1 MSRCWL
7 IRKTRIETE
16 RDLVEY
22 RKAAANYNIV
32 VDPFQIAEFDEVEEA
47 FAKLK
52 QSGCDGVVLSVAAI
66 FGIMR
71 KEIADA
77 ALSARIPLIGNN
89 PLYVP
94 DGALLAYGPLIR
106 DCFAIAAKYVK
117 RVLGGER
124 ALPVEQPTKF
134 EMAVNLKTAKAI
146 GIELPTSIPL
156 RADPAACR

>member
-1 MSRCWL
+1 
-7 IRKTRIETE
+7 
-16 RDLVEY
+16 
-22 RKAAANYNIV
+22 
-32 VDPFQIAEFDEVEEA
+32 
-47 FAKLK
+47 
-52 QSGCDGVVLSVAAI
+52 
-66 FGIMR
+66 MR

-89 PLYVP
+89 PLYAP

-106 DCFAIAAKYVK
+106 DSFTIAAKYVK

-124 ALPVEQPTKF
+124 AGDLPVEQPTKF